1 MNKKNIKEYEDQKEN
16 EKKTPEVVEEEVTEE
31 TETAE
36 TAEENKS
43 ETAEAAETEVVEEE
57 KIKTP
62 EDVISDLNKTVAELN
77 DKNLRLQAEYQNYR
91 KRVAKD
97 LMQSRTMGQ
106 LDAIEPILTVF
117 DHFNMAVMATETSDN
132 MEAIKTGFKMIDTEF
147 SNAIDDLGIKKVSAK
162 GEKFDPNLHDAM
174 AKEASDEVEEDF
186 VIKQWSY
193 GYKMGERLIRP
204 AKVVVSSG
212 PKKEDEDK

>member
-1 MNKKNIKEYEDQKEN
+1 MNKKNIKEYEDQKEK
-16 EKKTPEVVEEEVTEE
+16 EKKSPEVVEEETKEVNA
-31 TETAE
+31 AE

-62 EDVISDLNKTVAELN
+62 EEVIDDLNKTILDLK
-77 DKNLRLQAEYQNYR
+77 DKNLRQQAEYQNYR

-132 MEAIKTGFKMIDTEF
+132 MDAIKAGFKMIDTEF
-147 SNAIDDLGIKKVSAK
+147 SNAIDDLGIKKVNAV

-174 AKEASDEVEEDF
+174 AKEASDEVDEDM
-186 VIKQWSY
+186 VIKQWSF

>member
-1 MNKKNIKEYEDQKEN
+1 MNKKNIKEYEDQKEK
-16 EKKTPEVVEEEVTEE
+16 EKKNPEVVEEKTKEEDTAKSTED
-31 TETAE
+31 
-36 TAEENKS
+36 NKS

-62 EDVISDLNKTVAELN
+62 EEVIEDLNKTILDLK
-77 DKNLRLQAEYQNYR
+77 DKNLRVQAEYQNYR

-132 MEAIKTGFKMIDTEF
+132 MDAIKAGFKMIDTEF
-147 SNAIDDLGIKKVSAK
+147 SNAIDNLGIKKVNAV

-174 AKEASDEVEEDF
+174 AKEASDEVEEDI
-186 VIKQWSY
+186 VIKQWSF